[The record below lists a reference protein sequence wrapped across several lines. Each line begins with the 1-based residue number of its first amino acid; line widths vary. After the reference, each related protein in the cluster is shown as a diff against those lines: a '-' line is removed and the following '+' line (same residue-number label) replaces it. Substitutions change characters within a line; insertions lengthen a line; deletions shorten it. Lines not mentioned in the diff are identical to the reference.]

1 MFKMSECTHDCGSCS
16 ETCAER
22 SPESFREEI
31 NKMSSAKKVI
41 GIVSGKGGVGKS
53 LVTGLMAVLAKRNGF
68 KTAVLDADIT
78 GPSIPEMFNLHEKVT
93 GDENGV
99 YPAFTKTGIEVMS
112 LNLLM
117 ENETDPV
124 VWRGPVIAGTV
135 KQFWTDI
142 VWGDVDYMFIDMP
155 PGTGDV
161 PLTVFQSIP
170 VDGII
175 VVATPQ
181 ELVGMIV
188 EKAINMARLMNI
200 PILGLVENMSYVVC
214 PDCGKRIDVFGK
226 SRIDEIAEK
235 GNLRVLGK
243 IPFDSKLA
251 AACDKGMI
259 ELFDGDWL
267 AEGEKLLKEMIK

>member
-1 MFKMSECTHDCGSCS
+1 MSECTHDCGSCS

-22 SPESFREEI
+22 SSESFREEI

-200 PILGLVENMSYVVC
+200 PILGLVENMSYAVC